1 MQRELNPV
9 ESRGGVV
16 SGRVLLVLV
25 SSFVGALIALGLSRA
40 FLLPH

>member
-25 SSFVGALIALGLSRA
+25 LSSIGALIALGLSWA
-40 FLLPH
+40 FLFPH

>member
-9 ESRGGVV
+9 QSRSGVV

-25 SSFVGALIALGLSRA
+25 SSFAGALIALGLSRA
-40 FLLPH
+40 LIFHH

>member
-9 ESRGGVV
+9 ESRGGVI

-25 SSFVGALIALGLSRA
+25 LSFVGALVAMGLSWA
-40 FLLPH
+40 LLIPH

>member
-9 ESRGGVV
+9 ESRGGVI

-25 SSFVGALIALGLSRA
+25 LSFIGALIALGLSWA
-40 FLLPH
+40 FLFSH

>member
-25 SSFVGALIALGLSRA
+25 SSFIGALIALALSWA
-40 FLLPH
+40 FLFSH

>member
-1 MQRELNPV
+1 MQRELNTI

-25 SSFVGALIALGLSRA
+25 SSFIGALIALALCWV
-40 FLLPH
+40 FLLPR

>member
-1 MQRELNPV
+1 MQRDLTPV

-25 SSFVGALIALGLSRA
+25 SSFIGALIALGVIWAL
-40 FLLPH
+40 FFHH

>member
-25 SSFVGALIALGLSRA
+25 LSFIGALVALGLSWA
-40 FLLPH
+40 LLFPH

>member
-25 SSFVGALIALGLSRA
+25 SSFVGALIALGLSWI
-40 FLLPH
+40 FLFPH

>member
-9 ESRGGVV
+9 QSRSGVV

-25 SSFVGALIALGLSRA
+25 SSFAGALIALGLSWA
-40 FLLPH
+40 FIFHH

>member
-9 ESRGGVV
+9 ESRNGVI
-16 SGRVLLVLV
+16 SERVLLVLV
-25 SSFVGALIALGLSRA
+25 SSFVGALIALGLSWA

>member
-1 MQRELNPV
+1 MQREVTPV

-25 SSFVGALIALGLSRA
+25 SSFVGALIALGLSWA
-40 FLLPH
+40 FLFSR

>member
-25 SSFVGALIALGLSRA
+25 LSSIGALIALGLCWA
-40 FLLPH
+40 FLFPH